1 MSNLAS
7 IESAPISPRMLS
19 DGRISKL
26 EELYE
31 AASDLNFTPGW
42 VPRAKPI
49 LWAEPRPELVAAL
62 WTYQRSQGGP
72 RRGRPA
78 NRCLARGAPQSGNA
92 KSRAWHQLRN
102 HADISMRLSNDPAR

>member
-7 IESAPISPRMLS
+7 IESTPISPRMLS

-26 EELYE
+26 EDLYE

-49 LWAEPRPELVAAL
+49 LWGEPSA
-62 WTYQRSQGGP
+62 
-72 RRGRPA
+72 
-78 NRCLARGAPQSGNA
+78 
-92 KSRAWHQLRN
+92 
-102 HADISMRLSNDPAR
+102 